1 MTFIRL
7 KIMRMF
13 FFLIFLTLDQ
23 KRTRQKS
30 KVSSSNMNTPQ
41 QYNKS
46 IPPNSANGSSHN
58 IHANN
63 NQYTKS
69 MDDWLNSN
77 NGNCNNGNNIA
88 DANRASHL
96 DEWLN
101 ATMKDSPKTF
111 SISSTEFLD
120 GPTRNV
126 INSNGLGSMGM
137 VMPPVNLLRMMPE
150 FQVNIVLIS
159 NLKKKCTFCL
169 RFFLF
174 SPLFLSF
181 FTFIFIFIP
190 FQNQSSFAFVN
201 NFETSPYFRASN
213 FASPSMANKTPSH
226 HSDFTSLPPAVNL
239 NADTNRSSSQND
251 LLDGLDNRR

>member
-1 MTFIRL
+1 M
-7 KIMRMF
+7 
-13 FFLIFLTLDQ
+13 
-23 KRTRQKS
+23 S
-30 KVSSSNMNTPQ
+30 TPQ

-126 INSNGLGSMGM
+126 NNSNGLGSMGM

-150 FQVNIVLIS
+150 FQVNIFFQTNVFFIV
-159 NLKKKCTFCL
+159 LKKWTFSL
-169 RFFLF
+169 RIFFYFFPTFSLF
-174 SPLFLSF
+174 FHIYLL
-181 FTFIFIFIP
+181 
-190 FQNQSSFAFVN
+190 
-201 NFETSPYFRASN
+201 YFYSI
-213 FASPSMANKTPSH
+213 SEPK
-226 HSDFTSLPPAVNL
+226 
-239 NADTNRSSSQND
+239 
-251 LLDGLDNRR
+251 

>member
-1 MTFIRL
+1 
-7 KIMRMF
+7 
-13 FFLIFLTLDQ
+13 
-23 KRTRQKS
+23 
-30 KVSSSNMNTPQ
+30 MNTPQ

-159 NLKKKCTFCL
+159 NF
-169 RFFLF
+169 
-174 SPLFLSF
+174 
-181 FTFIFIFIP
+181 
-190 FQNQSSFAFVN
+190 
-201 NFETSPYFRASN
+201 
-213 FASPSMANKTPSH
+213 
-226 HSDFTSLPPAVNL
+226 
-239 NADTNRSSSQND
+239 
-251 LLDGLDNRR
+251 

>member
-1 MTFIRL
+1 
-7 KIMRMF
+7 
-13 FFLIFLTLDQ
+13 
-23 KRTRQKS
+23 
-30 KVSSSNMNTPQ
+30 MNTPQ

-150 FQVNIVLIS
+150 FQVNIV
-159 NLKKKCTFCL
+159 F
-169 RFFLF
+169 
-174 SPLFLSF
+174 
-181 FTFIFIFIP
+181 
-190 FQNQSSFAFVN
+190 
-201 NFETSPYFRASN
+201 
-213 FASPSMANKTPSH
+213 
-226 HSDFTSLPPAVNL
+226 
-239 NADTNRSSSQND
+239 
-251 LLDGLDNRR
+251 